1 MKSNF
6 KLEIEKIL
14 NLFNSGNYNR
24 VLELSKFL
32 IKKDENL
39 DFVLNII
46 GLCYQKQN
54 NFEQAENFFLRT
66 ISVNKSNINAHTNLA
81 NNFKYKLDFKKAHE
95 IYNKVLKEK
104 PDHIPALLNLANLKF
119 SINQNKTALDLLL
132 KAVKIRQDIIP
143 IHLNLAIIYQSIGN
157 FDLAL
162 NHLKK
167 INELDPT
174 FTRSDKMISHLTDYH
189 NESQHLNDMK
199 KKLETLKLD
208 HNQKIYLY
216 FGIAKGLE
224 DQKDYKNALKY
235 IYLGNNLKYKNTK
248 YNFEDDKI
256 KTRNIQKIFKNYNF
270 KLKSNKNDEIK
281 PIFILGMPRSGTSL
295 VEQIISSHSKVKG
308 LGELN
313 FFNNFAN
320 NEFFSKN
327 VFKSM
332 SIGQANLDDIKKNY
346 NNIISNFDIN
356 NLKFTDKTLL
366 NFNWIGL
373 IKLCYPNAKLI
384 NCYRNSKDNCIS
396 IYKNLF
402 DHEGAWCYD
411 EDNLVKYYKLYR
423 EMIDFW
429 KKMIPGFIYDV
440 KYEDLVNNPEVSI
453 KKIIKYCN
461 LDWEENCINFYKN
474 KNAIKTL
481 SVKQVRNSIYS
492 SSINSFNKFEK
503 FSKDLFK
510 NL

>member
-1 MKSNF
+1 MFVYYQRKFVQIGGSEIFALSFFEEVNSHKKCF
-6 KLEIEKIL
+6 LFSLYCSEKCKL
-14 NLFNSGNYNR
+14 Y
-24 VLELSKFL
+24 
-32 IKKDENL
+32 
-39 DFVLNII
+39 
-46 GLCYQKQN
+46 
-54 NFEQAENFFLRT
+54 
-66 ISVNKSNINAHTNLA
+66 
-81 NNFKYKLDFKKAHE
+81 
-95 IYNKVLKEK
+95 
-104 PDHIPALLNLANLKF
+104 
-119 SINQNKTALDLLL
+119 
-132 KAVKIRQDIIP
+132 
-143 IHLNLAIIYQSIGN
+143 
-157 FDLAL
+157 
-162 NHLKK
+162 
-167 INELDPT
+167 
-174 FTRSDKMISHLTDYH
+174 
-189 NESQHLNDMK
+189 
-199 KKLETLKLD
+199 
-208 HNQKIYLY
+208 
-216 FGIAKGLE
+216 
-224 DQKDYKNALKY
+224 
-235 IYLGNNLKYKNTK
+235 
-248 YNFEDDKI
+248 
-256 KTRNIQKIFKNYNF
+256 
-270 KLKSNKNDEIK
+270 
-281 PIFILGMPRSGTSL
+281 
-295 VEQIISSHSKVKG
+295 
-308 LGELN
+308 
-313 FFNNFAN
+313 
-320 NEFFSKN
+320 
-327 VFKSM
+327 
-332 SIGQANLDDIKKNY
+332 IKKNY